1 MFRLLGNKVELVRYI
16 VTWQETQGEETIEME
31 ERCVSEE
38 HKNEIEQKLTERGIP
53 FSTESITQAGN
64 EWFEG
69 LEFDSYDEDL
79 EVFNAGREAYEQRKQ
94 LQELSEQSSARGY
107 GKDASQQDTQFSANI
122 KGAIEAGL
130 KIGVYWFNYC
140 WTLVNL
146 KKLAVRN

>member
-69 LEFDSYDEDL
+69 LELGPYDEAL
-79 EVFNAGREAYEQRKQ
+79 QVGNAGREADEERTQ
-94 LQELSEQSSARGY
+94 LQELTDNLRLRADIDY
-107 GKDASQQDTQFSANI
+107 L
-122 KGAIEAGL
+122 AIMT
-130 KIGVYWFNYC
+130 GVEI
-140 WTLVNL
+140 
-146 KKLAVRN
+146 